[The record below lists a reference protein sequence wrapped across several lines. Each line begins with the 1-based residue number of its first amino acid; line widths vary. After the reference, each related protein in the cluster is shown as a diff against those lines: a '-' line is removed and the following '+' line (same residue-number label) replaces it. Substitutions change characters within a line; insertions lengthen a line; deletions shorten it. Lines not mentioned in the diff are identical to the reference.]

1 MTVAKWV
8 FTTYLMLHIQ
18 KTNLTYLWL
27 FAPLNDLMCGH
38 WTSGVVIELL
48 CRCWTNK
55 KALLWNSSFK
65 SCMIQRKIKTSFE
78 IESQMTLDVVKL
90 RQFRIY
96 GTRVQRFSHVLVKLI
111 RYYDWYRLIVD
122 FHKKSQRRD
131 IFLVP
136 VTCYVKHSLKSLFY
150 VDRKYFF
157 KRYISGFNS
166 IL

>member
-1 MTVAKWV
+1 MFLFTLVSSLELNNSMTVAKWV

-27 FAPLNDLMCGH
+27 FVPLNDLMCGH
-38 WTSGVVIELL
+38 WTSGVVIEQL

-122 FHKKSQRRD
+122 FHKKK
-131 IFLVP
+131 I
-136 VTCYVKHSLKSLFY
+136 TK
-150 VDRKYFF
+150 
-157 KRYISGFNS
+157 KRHFSRSCVALNT
-166 IL
+166 L